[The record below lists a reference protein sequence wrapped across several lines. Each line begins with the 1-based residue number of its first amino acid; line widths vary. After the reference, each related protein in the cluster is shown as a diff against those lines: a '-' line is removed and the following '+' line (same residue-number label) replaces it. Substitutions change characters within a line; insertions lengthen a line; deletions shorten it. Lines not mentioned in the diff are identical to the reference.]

1 MIKPKVLFLYSE
13 NSCFSHKWRK
23 RFLRDMAGDRFEA
36 MCAEWK
42 QPHWTLRR

>member
-13 NSCFSHKWRK
+13 NSCFTQMAEA
-23 RFLRDMAGDRFEA
+23 FLRDMAGDRFEA
-36 MCAEWK
+36 MSAEWK